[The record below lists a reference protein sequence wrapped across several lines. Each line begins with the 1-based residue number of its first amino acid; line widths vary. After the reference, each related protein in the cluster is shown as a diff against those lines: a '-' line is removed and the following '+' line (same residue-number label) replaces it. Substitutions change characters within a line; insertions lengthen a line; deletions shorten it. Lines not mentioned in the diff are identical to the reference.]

1 MKRPTLTPTDRS
13 GTKNSSTGGVN
24 GMVQRDVT
32 ADPPG
37 EGKISGRGTPKFIDP
52 FTFPPPLNS
61 ARQPKRVSSGRCG
74 DWASRASEGRVD
86 AG

>member
-37 EGKISGRGTPKFIDP
+37 EGKT
-52 FTFPPPLNS
+52 
-61 ARQPKRVSSGRCG
+61 AV
-74 DWASRASEGRVD
+74 SRAANIPMEV
-86 AG
+86 